1 MLPADYLL
9 YILLIIDYIYHPY
22 KEDGQGES
30 LLDIA
35 TIDSMVTVIDA
46 VNFMKDIQ
54 VR

>member
-1 MLPADYLL
+1 LL
-9 YILLIIDYIYHPY
+9 YFPLIIYHTHHPY

-54 VR
+54 VP